1 MFDFLKR
8 KKQPQELKAMVSGEV
23 IPITKVKDDVFSSCM
38 LGNGIAIHPTDKQKV
53 TVVAPADGKITI
65 TMEGTNHAVGL
76 RIAEGFDVLIH
87 IGIDTISLN
96 GKGFT
101 SYIKTGQK
109 VKAGEKLIEFDKSL
123 IESRELCSDVILIA
137 LDNPELPDVTFE
149 SGMQATAG
157 ETVIATF

>member
-23 IPITKVKDDVFSSCM
+23 IPVTKVKDDVFSSCM

-109 VKAGEKLIEFDKSL
+109 VKAGEKLIEFDKFL

>member
-23 IPITKVKDDVFSSCM
+23 IPVTKVKDDVFSSCM

>member
-23 IPITKVKDDVFSSCM
+23 IPVTKVKDDVFSSCM

-149 SGMQATAG
+149 SGMQATVG

>member
-23 IPITKVKDDVFSSCM
+23 IPVTKVKDDVFSSCM

-101 SYIKTGQK
+101 SYIKTGKK
-109 VKAGEKLIEFDKSL
+109 VKAGEKLIEFDKFL

>member
-23 IPITKVKDDVFSSCM
+23 IPVTKLKDDVFSSCM

>member
-23 IPITKVKDDVFSSCM
+23 IPVTKVKDDVFSSCM

-76 RIAEGFDVLIH
+76 RITEGFDVLIH